1 MFKVPCFLIH
11 GPGRAGPSERRR
23 NRILHTVYSGS
34 FDKERGSPGLHAT
47 LRLGRFY
54 RVALESDARH
64 ALFMSDGSGFRSVA
78 GGSQRDAARHP
89 NASASL

>member
-1 MFKVPCFLIH
+1 MVRE
-11 GPGRAGPSERRR
+11 GRDQASDAEIGFYTLF
-23 NRILHTVYSGS
+23 IVALLQ
-34 FDKERGSPGLHAT
+34 FDKERGSAGLHAT
-47 LRLGRFY
+47 LRLGGFY

-78 GGSQRDAARHP
+78 AGSQRDAARHL